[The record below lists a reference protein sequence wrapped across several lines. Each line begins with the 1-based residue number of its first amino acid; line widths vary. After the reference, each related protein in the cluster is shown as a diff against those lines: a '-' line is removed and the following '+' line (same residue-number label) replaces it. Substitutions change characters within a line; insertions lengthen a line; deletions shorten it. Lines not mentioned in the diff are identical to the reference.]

1 MLQLGTRDDM
11 LSAQQQ
17 GELLWRGASSRDPPG
32 FLWMHTGGWQS
43 EVRSG
48 IRESMMASETEHL
61 WEQLHTGIHGFVSRR
76 VRNPA
81 DVDDVVQRVFLQV
94 HRGLPALRDEDRV
107 YAWVYRAAKN
117 AIADF
122 YRGPVQR
129 RELPSGGL
137 TDFADAPDT
146 ARDDGNDDERSIERE
161 FAGCMRPLLRALEAA
176 DVEALTLVEIDGVT
190 QAEAARRMNLSLSGM
205 KSRVQRARR
214 RFKAVVEDCC
224 RVELDRRGG
233 VVGYERRGATR
244 CGCDDHGC
252 D

>member
-1 MLQLGTRDDM
+1 
-11 LSAQQQ
+11 
-17 GELLWRGASSRDPPG
+17 
-32 FLWMHTGGWQS
+32 
-43 EVRSG
+43 
-48 IRESMMASETEHL
+48 
-61 WEQLHTGIHGFVSRR
+61 

-94 HRGLPALRDEDRV
+94 HRGLPTLKDEDRV
-107 YAWVYRAAKN
+107 HAWVYRTARH

-122 YRGPVQR
+122 YRGPIQR

-146 ARDDGNDDERSIERE
+146 ARDDANGDEGSVERE
-161 FAGCMRPLLRALEAA
+161 FAACMRPLLRALEAA

-190 QAEAARRMNLSLSGM
+190 QADAAKRLNLSVSGM

-233 VVGYERRGATR
+233 VVGYERRGSTG
-244 CGCDDHGC
+244 CGCGDRGC